1 MNKRLSELEIDIGLG
16 SGGHSSRHVL
26 DTADII
32 GLRHYEADAAA
43 AAAVGLRRAHGHR
56 GSGDVLIHHH
66 RSQQQQQAAVEQAE
80 LDLLN
85 RLPDQNTPPPQFRQ
99 VRFIF
104 FYPAT

>member
-1 MNKRLSELEIDIGLG
+1 M
-16 SGGHSSRHVL
+16 L

-66 RSQQQQQAAVEQAE
+66 RSQQQQQQAAVEQVE
-80 LDLLN
+80 LDLHN

-99 VRFIF
+99 VKIYFLLRIIF
-104 FYPAT
+104 FMKIIH